1 MHRLLKRQLKRLAKR
16 DISPEPQEF
25 IDLVDNSYHEFDEIV
40 ERIDNSLHVSSD
52 ELEQRNEELRMVFQV
67 FPDLFLWVDENG
79 MINDVRGGNSGSLS
93 LFQPNELAGARLWD
107 SPLVDEN
114 STLEELFYAGETEP
128 VEFLKT
134 QGRNRYWYEIRFAK
148 SNTNVT
154 VVAVRDITQRRIAEI
169 ALQLANSTLEERV
182 AERTN
187 QLTLVNENLNKTSK
201 ELIVAK
207 EKAESANQLKSEFL
221 ANVSHEIR
229 TPLNAIIGLSELLID
244 APLKPEYST
253 SIKDIFTSG
262 TSLLSII
269 NDILDSS
276 KIESGKLTLSR
287 TSFKLKEFLE
297 QNSKI
302 LTATLSENVV
312 FELHIDD
319 EIPDSVVSD
328 KIRLGQIL
336 NNIIGNAIKFTEE
349 GVIKLEVKKIAED
362 KDVVHLMFSIS
373 DTGVG
378 IRDVDQHLI
387 FQPFRQADNSY
398 QRKYGGTGLGLSIT
412 QKLIQLLDG
421 TSLNVESKIGEGSR
435 FSFSLPLDIDRREIV
450 NLNEEPL
457 VLVNKVAKT
466 KILAAEDVRLNQ
478 ILLQKMLEKIG
489 VKQFEIVPNGQAV
502 VDKICKEENDY
513 DLIFMDLQMPVMD
526 GLEAT
531 LHLRDAGVT
540 TPILAL
546 TAHAMVEEQ
555 QKCMDSGMNGY
566 LSKPYS
572 LKDISDSVVK
582 YSAS

>member
-1 MHRLLKRQLKRLAKR
+1 MHRLLKRQLKRLSKR
-16 DISPEPQEF
+16 NIVPQSQEF
-25 IDLVDNSYHEFDEIV
+25 IELVNHSYHEFDEMI

-52 ELEQRNEELRMVFQV
+52 ELEERNEELRMVFQV

-93 LFQPNELAGARLWD
+93 MFQPHELAGACLWE

-114 STLEELFYAGETEP
+114 ETLQELFLNSEEEP
-128 VEFLKT
+128 KEFLKT
-134 QGRNRYWYEIRFAK
+134 RGRNRYWYEIRFAK
-148 SNTNVT
+148 SNSNVT

-169 ALQLANSTLEERV
+169 ALQLANSNLEERV
-182 AERTN
+182 AERTR
-187 QLTLVNENLNKTSK
+187 QLTLANESLNKTSK

-229 TPLNAIIGLSELLID
+229 TPLNAIIGLSELLLD
-244 APLKPEYST
+244 APLGKDYNT
-253 SIKDIFTSG
+253 SINDIFTSG

-276 KIESGKLTLSR
+276 KIESGKLTLSKA
-287 TSFKLKEFLE
+287 SFRFKEFLE
-297 QNSKI
+297 QSCKFLTSTLNDRVKFSLKI
-302 LTATLSENVV
+302 DS
-312 FELHIDD
+312 D
-319 EIPDSVVSD
+319 IPDFVISD
-328 KIRLGQIL
+328 RIRLGQIL

-349 GVIKLEVKKIAED
+349 GEIALEVKKIAED
-362 KDVVHLMFSIS
+362 KGLVHMMFSVS

-378 IRDVDQHLI
+378 IREEDQHLI

-412 QKLIQLLDG
+412 QKLIHLLDG
-421 TSLNVESKIGEGSR
+421 TELNLESAPGKGSC
-435 FSFSLPLDIDRREIV
+435 FTFTLPLLIDRRE
-450 NLNEEPL
+450 EESSEKETFIC
-457 VLVNKVAKT
+457 VEKVSQT
-466 KILAAEDVRLNQ
+466 KVLAAEDVRLNQ
-478 ILLQKMLEKIG
+478 ILLQKMLDKIG
-489 VKQFEIVPNGQAV
+489 VEHYEIVPNGQAV
-502 VDKICKEENDY
+502 IDKICGEENEY

-531 LHLRDAGVT
+531 LHLRKAGVT

-555 QKCMDSGMNGY
+555 QKCIESGMNGY

-572 LKDISDSVVK
+572 LKDISDSVAR

>member
-1 MHRLLKRQLKRLAKR
+1 MHRLLKRQLKRLSKR
-16 DISPEPQEF
+16 NIFPQSQEF
-25 IDLVDNSYHEFDEIV
+25 IDLVDHSYQEFDEMI

-52 ELEQRNEELRMVFQV
+52 ELEERNEELRMVFQV

-93 LFQPNELAGARLWD
+93 MFQPHELAGACLWE

-114 STLEELFYAGETEP
+114 GTLQELFRRSETEP
-128 VEFLKT
+128 QEFLKT
-134 QGRNRYWYEIRFAK
+134 RGRNRYWYEIRFAK
-148 SNTNVT
+148 SNSNVT

-182 AERTN
+182 AERTR
-187 QLTLVNENLNKTSK
+187 QLTLANESLNKTSK

-229 TPLNAIIGLSELLID
+229 TPLNAIIGLSELLLD
-244 APLKPEYST
+244 APIEEEYNT
-253 SIKDIFTSG
+253 SINDIFTSG

-297 QNSKI
+297 KNSKF
-302 LTATLSENVV
+302 LTSTLSENVK
-312 FELHIDD
+312 FTLNIDD
-319 EIPDSVVSD
+319 EIPEYVVSD
-328 KIRLGQIL
+328 RIRLGQIL

-349 GVIKLEVKKIAED
+349 GEISLEVKKIAED
-362 KDVVHLMFSIS
+362 KGVVHLMFSVS

-378 IRDVDQHLI
+378 IREEDQHLI

-421 TSLNVESKIGEGSR
+421 TSLNLESIPGEGSC
-435 FSFSLPLDIDRREIV
+435 FSFSLPLVVDLRE
-450 NLNEEPL
+450 EESGDKESLICVPR
-457 VLVNKVAKT
+457 VADTKV
-466 KILAAEDVRLNQ
+466 LAAEDVRLNQ

-489 VKQFEIVPNGQAV
+489 VRNFEIVPNGQAV
-502 VDKICKEENDY
+502 IDKICREENEY

-531 LHLRDAGVT
+531 LHLRNAGVK

-555 QKCMDSGMNGY
+555 QKCIDSGMNGY

-572 LKDISDSVVK
+572 LKDISDSVAR